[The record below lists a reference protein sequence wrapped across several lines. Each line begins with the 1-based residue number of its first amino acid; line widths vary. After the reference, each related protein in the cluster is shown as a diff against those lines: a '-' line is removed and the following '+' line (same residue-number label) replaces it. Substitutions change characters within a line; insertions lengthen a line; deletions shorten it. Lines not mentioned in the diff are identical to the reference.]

1 MNPLSNPFKK
11 KKEVLSALKDIK
23 ENNRNIICPSC
34 GTKYPES
41 ILAEE
46 MYVCPSCSHHF
57 KVSSFYR
64 IRTMAVSYTHLDVYK
79 RQA

>member
-34 GTKYPES
+34 GTS
-41 ILAEE
+41 IRKA
-46 MYVCPSCSHHF
+46 F
-57 KVSSFYR
+57 
-64 IRTMAVSYTHLDVYK
+64 
-79 RQA
+79 